1 MHLVGDLFEL
11 YDDARTYKTL
21 KSRVLFSSISDSVYE
36 HFDLPAVGEN
46 SCRSR
51 RTSINRPLTGWN
63 RNVEEEDVQISD
75 YKVWTDTAKGEKGTC
90 KVN

>member
-1 MHLVGDLFEL
+1 MSPCSAKFGSGHQI
-11 YDDARTYKTL
+11 
-21 KSRVLFSSISDSVYE
+21 SRILFSSISDSVYE
-36 HFDLPAVGEN
+36 HFDLLAVGEN

-75 YKVWTDTAKGEKGTC
+75 YRVWSDTAKGEEGIC
-90 KVN
+90 KVS